1 MDLSFPQGM
10 NHDWNSSSKCFVT
23 RRIAAARGMSE
34 LILFFIFLFTYVI
47 LEILRMREHEVA

>member
-1 MDLSFPQGM
+1 M